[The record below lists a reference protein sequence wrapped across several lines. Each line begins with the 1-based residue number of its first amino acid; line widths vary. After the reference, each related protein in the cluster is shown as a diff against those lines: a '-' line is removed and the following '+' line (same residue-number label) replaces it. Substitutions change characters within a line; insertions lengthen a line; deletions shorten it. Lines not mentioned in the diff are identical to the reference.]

1 MRGFYARQVLT
12 EKQNE
17 RLRQKKGTG
26 ANILAGFRRW
36 AEPTRR
42 AKNLIAP
49 TSYGISIDWRLN
61 IAHENLQ
68 LIRGEVR
75 RFLKPFREPKI
86 RYSGGC
92 FKATV
97 RWAYYKKQNG

>member
-1 MRGFYARQVLT
+1 VRPRGDYPGASNSCISIWPLWST
-12 EKQNE
+12 LKKQRKE

-36 AEPTRR
+36 SEPTRR

-61 IAHENLQ
+61 IAHE
-68 LIRGEVR
+68 
-75 RFLKPFREPKI
+75 KPP
-86 RYSGGC
+86 
-92 FKATV
+92 AD
-97 RWAYYKKQNG
+97 

>member
-1 MRGFYARQVLT
+1 MAPDEVRDFYTRQLLT

-36 AEPTRR
+36 SEPTRR

-49 TSYGISIDWRLN
+49 TSYGISSLEDIHSHD
-61 IAHENLQ
+61 
-68 LIRGEVR
+68 
-75 RFLKPFREPKI
+75 KPP
-86 RYSGGC
+86 GD
-92 FKATV
+92 
-97 RWAYYKKQNG
+97 